1 MEVMAEANEQ
11 PALLNQDVDDV
22 KKPRR
27 TKTAARPRR
36 TTASKTGARRP
47 KKETKDDEPISS
59 ETNNHLPLLE
69 SRDGAPSQNIE
80 AVPALVS
87 GQPHGFVWQGK
98 CDTFTVC
105 YSLSSHA
112 RVGIEELSTR
122 LRASGLCSRYVLR
135 MLA

>member
-1 MEVMAEANEQ
+1 MQVMAEANEQ

-59 ETNNHLPLLE
+59 ETNNHLPPSE
-69 SRDGAPSQNIE
+69 TRDGASSQNIE
-80 AVPALVS
+80 DAPEP
-87 GQPHGFVWQGK
+87 GQPRGFV
-98 CDTFTVC
+98 
-105 YSLSSHA
+105 
-112 RVGIEELSTR
+112 ESTEQSNEPKNTEMF
-122 LRASGLCSRYVLR
+122 ATC
-135 MLA
+135 